1 MEQDTQSKEEK
12 WSWLNHKPDNMIT
25 IVGSPE
31 KNFFKWWCTIIN
43 PLLYKVL
50 QVTLTPKE
58 MDLIASFLKL
68 RHELSKKILDPII
81 VDSQLMTN
89 DSRDMI
95 IQDCGISLSY
105 FYVLH
110 SNLKGKGLITDTGI
124 NPILV
129 PRISKDNN
137 GYCQLLFLFKDDI
150 IKLPMKKWY
159 QESLIQL
166 VLAKH

>member
-1 MEQDTQSKEEK
+1 MEQDVQSREEK

-25 IVGSPE
+25 ITGSPE

-58 MDLIASFLKL
+58 MDLMASFLKL

-89 DSRDMI
+89 DSRDLV

-150 IKLPMKKWY
+150 IK
-159 QESLIQL
+159 
-166 VLAKH
+166 